1 MQWTFIVGVAIVLYL
16 AGSIRVL
23 RQYERGVVF
32 LLGRFEGIRGP
43 GLTLIFVPFQ
53 QMVRVSL
60 RTVTMQIPS
69 QKIITKDNVSI
80 DIAAVAY
87 YRISDP
93 EKAVIAIENVYE
105 AINQISQ
112 TTVRNVVGRFSLDQ
126 LLAETANINEQ
137 IKDVIDRHTEPWGTQ
152 VTAVEIKDIVLP
164 DNMQRA
170 MAREAE
176 AERERRAKIVAAEG
190 EYQAAVKLGEAADII
205 TQHPVALQLRTLQTM
220 AEISTEKNSTIIFPA
235 QFMTTVQEALA
246 LLKTEFGVEVT
257 LALPRG
263 STLLP
268 FCNVGSFHQMHREF
282 GARGSTALVSRP
294 SAERQSRTEREPGP
308 RAHYGKFPS
317 ICRVA
322 PGSGSSLADAR
333 SAGTR
338 ERGRAHATLV
348 GSLYEPSAV
357 NSSHDVKQRSI
368 VRSRGA
374 LLRPGSRLPFAST
387 PRGVGGAPTGALSL
401 LSRLRDATG
410 PRL

>member
-1 MQWTFIVGVAIVLYL
+1 VRWQGRCGKGAVARALCVGRSPTPAGMRRSWRTAPDTLDRRRRPCDIAGMSFLSIIILAVIFYL
-16 AGSIRVL
+16 FVSIRVL

-32 LLGRFEGIRGP
+32 LLGKFAGVRGP
-43 GLTLIFVPFQ
+43 GLTLIFVPIQ

-93 EKAVIAIENVYE
+93 EKAVIAIENVYN

-126 LLAETANINEQ
+126 LLSETSNINEQ
-137 IKDVIDRHTEPWGTQ
+137 IKDVIDGHTEPWGTQ

-190 EYQAAVKLGEAADII
+190 EYQAAMKLGEAADII

-220 AEISTEKNSTIIFPA
+220 AEIATEKNSTIIFPA

-246 LLKTEFGVEVT
+246 MLKKD
-257 LALPRG
+257 
-263 STLLP
+263 
-268 FCNVGSFHQMHREF
+268 
-282 GARGSTALVSRP
+282 
-294 SAERQSRTEREPGP
+294 SA
-308 RAHYGKFPS
+308 
-317 ICRVA
+317 
-322 PGSGSSLADAR
+322 SS
-333 SAGTR
+333 
-338 ERGRAHATLV
+338 
-348 GSLYEPSAV
+348 
-357 NSSHDVKQRSI
+357 
-368 VRSRGA
+368 
-374 LLRPGSRLPFAST
+374 
-387 PRGVGGAPTGALSL
+387 
-401 LSRLRDATG
+401 
-410 PRL
+410 